1 MEGPIKK
8 VVARMIKNTITHF
21 TFQEL
26 LEKRAEITED
36 IMKQVGPII
45 ALRGLAVDRICL
57 KSTPKIMKI
66 FPLQENSKM
75 I

>member
-1 MEGPIKK
+1 
-8 VVARMIKNTITHF
+8 MIKNTITHF

-57 KSTPKIMKI
+57 KSTLKIMKI
-66 FPLQENSKM
+66 SP
-75 I
+75 